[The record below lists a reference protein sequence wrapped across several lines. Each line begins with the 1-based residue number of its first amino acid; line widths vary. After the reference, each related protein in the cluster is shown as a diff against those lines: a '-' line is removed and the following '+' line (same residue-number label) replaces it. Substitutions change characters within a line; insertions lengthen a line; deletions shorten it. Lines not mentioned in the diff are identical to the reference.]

1 MGNSLKKLANGRKLF
16 RRTILI
22 WSICL
27 ITYFV
32 NGVLDH
38 DFLIAVGTPGAS
50 IVIAVIGIL
59 ATVISFYQW
68 HRNQDDK
75 DCR

>member
-1 MGNSLKKLANGRKLF
+1 MVGTIDKLANKGRLF
-16 RRTILI
+16 RRLILI

-27 ITYFV
+27 VTYFV
-32 NGVLDH
+32 HGIMDH
-38 DFLIAVGTPGAS
+38 DFLIAVGTAGAS
-50 IVIAVIGIL
+50 VVIAVIGIL

-75 DCR
+75 EGL